1 VIIQAIFRQ
10 LRNGRFSSNL
20 VTKRNSVSR
29 RGIRKHIL
37 ETFHF
42 RGQLTAKSE
51 IVSRSKRHFTQ
62 NRLQVTG
69 YTAAR
74 YCLFHVVV
82 QGPGSFRDRLTFF
95 VRRTVAE
102 LRGVKI
108 APVSDFGLFSL
119 YKTPKTYIPVT
130 SLQPRGY
137 IAE

>member
-1 VIIQAIFRQ
+1 MIIQAIFRQ

-62 NRLQVTG
+62 NNRLQVTG

-82 QGPGSFRDRLTFF
+82 QGPGSFRDRLTFLYD
-95 VRRTVAE
+95 VRLRSYGASKLPHFRILAYFPYTKPLKRTF
-102 LRGVKI
+102 R
-108 APVSDFGLFSL
+108 
-119 YKTPKTYIPVT
+119 
-130 SLQPRGY
+130 
-137 IAE
+137 